1 MKTIRVTC
9 CALSILLALS
19 AQAERAD
26 ALKPVNMTY
35 NAIHIDEV
43 ARNSVATGNVV
54 IVRGTMVVNA
64 ERAEVKEAADGY
76 RTFILTAAPGK
87 LVTFRQKRDGGAD
100 LWSEGQAERMEYDE
114 RKDVIN
120 LYLQAM
126 IRQLEGKKVMQ
137 QMEQA
142 YISFDNRN
150 EQLLG
155 RNGPG
160 MTDAPPGR
168 GTVTFE
174 ARRGRPAVA
183 APASASTAMGQ

>member
-9 CALSILLALS
+9 CALSMLLSLS

-35 NAIHIDEV
+35 RAIHIDEV
-43 ARNSVATGNVV
+43 ARNTVATGNVV

-64 ERAEVKEAADGY
+64 DRAEVKEALDGY

-100 LWSEGQAERMEYDE
+100 LWSEGQAQRMEYDE
-114 RKDVIN
+114 RTDVIN
-120 LYLQAM
+120 LYLDAT
-126 IRQLEGKKVMQ
+126 IRQLDGKKVMQ

-142 YISFDNRN
+142 FISYDNRS

-155 RNGPG
+155 SNGPG
-160 MTDAPPGR
+160 VTDAPAGR
-168 GTVTFE
+168 GMVTFE
-174 ARRGRPAVA
+174 ARRARTLSP
-183 APASASTAMGQ
+183 SASTATGQ